1 MANHTHLVV
10 AYNHD
15 TKQFRFDG
23 DGSREWIRRLFTPE
37 TNTWSDEELEYISIS
52 EEEEQEA
59 TDALKAL
66 GFEFD
71 GNANGWQ
78 ER

>member
-15 TKQFRFDG
+15 TKTFWFDS
-23 DGSREWIRRLFTPE
+23 DGSREWIRRLFEPE
-37 TNTWSDEELEYISIS
+37 TNTWSDEEEEYISIPN
-52 EEEEQEA
+52 EN
-59 TDALKAL
+59 DAVKAL
-66 GFEFD
+66 AALGVEVED
-71 GNANGWQ
+71 LDWQ